1 MAIAKISSGSPRRSI
16 GFARSLPDAP
26 AVELFKDRGYDCYL
40 LTDQSAAQA
49 GTLEKT
55 DSIVLSY
62 RKEKPSELGDLR
74 RFAYVLNYDCRIYLR
89 YESDLATKKKVIKT
103 IDLLKLPVDGLQ
115 QAEMANFSSDWFDPY
130 APPFGPYLHVR
141 TADDDWTKLANL
153 IVANPAGHPPN
164 PSLTIKPKSVV
175 KKLLSAESVL
185 LLRRAFADCSSVELF
200 QKTDGLSGVLA
211 FEVFAHIR
219 DKVSGAKSPYRCF
232 IKLGPRLKVAR
243 EYDKYRTIAMEKV
256 PFHLGPRLRLDRCML
271 GQSQGIITCDFVAG
285 AEPIRDC
292 VKAGRGIHALGN
304 LFNQT
309 LIAWRRDAEPEQQS
323 LNKLL
328 VNYLADREEVPKH
341 RKKRIKDFGAKRS
354 LAELIQRIQKSPLGQ
369 RVLIGTIHG
378 DLHATNVL
386 VRMGDAIIIDLE
398 NIATAK
404 PLLLDAASLE
414 AGLFID
420 GFVGDK
426 RTGRSVL
433 KSVLPYYTRDALT
446 KDDHFCDPADKS
458 VWFIDSIRQIRM
470 QSKQME
476 LGEFQYAWTLVAVFL
491 RKSLNKENLDK
502 ITKPAE
508 GLTRE
513 DVRALAYVLAEK
525 MIMTLSNSA

>member
-1 MAIAKISSGSPRRSI
+1 MAILKISSGPLRRSI
-16 GFARSLPDAP
+16 GFTRSLP
-26 AVELFKDRGYDCYL
+26 ESSILQMFGERGYECYL
-40 LTDQSAAQA
+40 LTEQTAVEQ
-49 GTLEKT
+49 GKLEAT
-55 DSIVLSY
+55 DSIVMHY
-62 RKEKPSELGDLR
+62 HKEKPSELGDLGKYA
-74 RFAYVLNYDCRIYLR
+74 FALNYDCRIYMR
-89 YESDLATKKKVIKT
+89 YHLDLAAKEKVIST
-103 IDLLKLPVDGLQ
+103 VNNLQLPIHGYEPADLHK
-115 QAEMANFSSDWFDPY
+115 FSREWFDPY
-130 APPFGPYLHVR
+130 VTPYGPYVHIR
-141 TADDDWTKLANL
+141 SINDDWPIIANL
-153 IVANPAGHPPN
+153 IAANPAGTAPN
-164 PSLTIKPKSVV
+164 PTLIIKLTSSAR
-175 KKLLSAESVL
+175 KLLSEERIL
-185 LLRRAFADCSSVELF
+185 LLKRAFRDCSSIELS

-211 FEVFAHIR
+211 FEVFAHLSE
-219 DKVSGAKSPYRCF
+219 KVGGANSPYRCF
-232 IKLGPRLKVAR
+232 IKLGPRIKVAR

-285 AEPIRDC
+285 AETLRDC

-309 LIAWRRDAEPEQQS
+309 LIAWRRDAEGEQQS

-328 VNYLADREEVPKH
+328 VDYLADRKVPKH
-341 RKKRIKDFGAKRS
+341 RKKRIEWFGARRS
-354 LAELIQRIQKSPLGQ
+354 LAELIHDITAASSGTQ
-369 RVLIGTIHG
+369 VLIGTIHG

-420 GFVGDK
+420 GFVGDE

-433 KSVLPYYTRDALT
+433 KSVLPYYTKEALT
-446 KDDHFCDPADKS
+446 KDDHFCDPSNKS
-458 VWFIDSIRQIRM
+458 AWFIDSIRQIRM

-476 LGEFQYAWTLVAVFL
+476 LGDHQYAWTLAAVFL
-491 RKSLNKENLDK
+491 RKSLNKDNLDK
-502 ITKPAE
+502 IAKPGK

-513 DVRALAYVLAEK
+513 DVRALAYILAEK
-525 MIMTLSNSA
+525 MIMNLSN